1 MSKKTSMVVYEDWI
15 VIATEMLSGEECK
28 TFLQNLLSVY
38 KGEEPVLNTPLL
50 KSVWKLVGSEVESN
64 KSKRDSKVERITN
77 ARKNNS
83 KHQVTKDVVPSMEPS
98 IVPNVEPNIESNVT
112 PNMEPVGVNVNVN
125 VNVNDNVNDNGNEN
139 GEMDEETM
147 GEPSVDWFLN
157 ELENKGNISTLKSKY
172 PKSSSLSEAIGMY
185 FQ

>member
-28 TFLQNLLSVY
+28 TFLKNLLAVY
-38 KGEEPVLNTPLL
+38 KGEEPILDTPLL

-64 KSKRDSKVERITN
+64 KAKRDSKVERITN

-83 KHQVTKDVVPSMEPS
+83 KHQVNKDVIPSMEPR
-98 IVPNVEPNIESNVT
+98 IIPLVK
-112 PNMEPVGVNVNVN
+112 PNMESVGVNVN

-139 GEMDEETM
+139 GEMDDETM

-157 ELENKGNISTLKSKY
+157 QLETRGNINILRAKY
-172 PKSSSLSEAIGMY
+172 PKSSSLNEALDRY
-185 FQ
+185 F